1 MDKLTQLRTEQGD
14 IQKNLDTLANT
25 LESEKRSMT
34 AEEKTTFEGWKSRLA
49 AIEAEAKPLAELQE
63 MRGKQIPFVP
73 APVANQENK
82 EYNKELRQY
91 SINNVIKA
99 RLNNTQ
105 LTGREAEFAQEVNKR
120 NAASGIPAGGNYAI
134 PAEALMSRD
143 YTATGTTTESLD
155 QGGQLIETLKPGLI
169 EALAPYMVL
178 DQLGI
183 RKLSGLSGNLSL
195 PKELTKPSASWATET
210 GAAGSVA
217 GLFDTVDLSP
227 KRLPAYINYTMQMM
241 AQPNLAIEAYVRNR
255 ANEAIAYAVQKAVL
269 QGTGSSNQPT
279 GLITA
284 LLATG
289 TATTGG
295 SVVESAG
302 TLDWD
307 TVVDLE
313 AAVDYQ
319 NANMGKLG
327 YLCNALM
334 RGALKTT
341 KKDSGSGIFLWEGYN
356 NTTPVNGYQC
366 VVTNDVPSTVGTTV
380 ANGTNSP
387 LIFGNFDHL
396 ALANWGDVYVDVIN
410 ANAASGYYQVVINSF
425 WDVAVLQTKSFAIVA
440 DIALNT
446 SFGS

>member
-1 MDKLTQLRTEQGD
+1 MEKLAQLRTEQGD
-14 IQKNLDTLANT
+14 IQTKIDALANSVAT
-25 LESEKRSMT
+25 EKRGMTESEKT
-34 AEEKTTFEGWKSRLA
+34 DLQTWKQRLA
-49 AIEAEAKPLAELQE
+49 EIEAEAKPLQELQE
-63 MRGKQIPFVP
+63 MRGKMV
-73 APVANQENK
+73 APVTMSVNNVGK
-82 EYNKELRQY
+82 EEAKELRKY
-91 SINNVIKA
+91 SINDVIKA
-99 RLNNTQ
+99 RLNNES
-105 LTGREAEFAQEVNKR
+105 LKGREAEFAQEVNRR
-120 NAASGIPAGGNYAI
+120 NMGNGVSGSAYAI
-134 PAEALMSRD
+134 PSEALHRD

-155 QGGQLIETLKPGLI
+155 QGGQLIETMKPGLI

-178 DQLGI
+178 DQLGV

-195 PKELTKPSASWATET
+195 PKELTKPSATWKAET
-210 GAAGSVA
+210 TAAADAS

-241 AQPNLAIEAYVRNR
+241 AQPNLAIESYVRNR
-255 ANEAIAYAVQKAVL
+255 ANEAIAYAVQKAVI

-327 YLCNALM
+327 YLANALM

-341 KKDSGSGIFLWEGYN
+341 KKDAGSGIFLWEGYN
-356 NTTPVNGYQC
+356 NNTPVNGYQC
-366 VVTNDVPSTVGTTV
+366 VITNDVPSTVGTTV
-380 ANGTNSP
+380 ANGTASP

-396 ALANWGDVYVDVIN
+396 ALAQWGDVYLDVVN
-410 ANAASGYYQVVINSF
+410 ANAGSGYYQVVINTF

-440 DIALNT
+440 DISLNT